1 MIFERG
7 FKKNLEKA
15 TRKIS
20 VCSGPVHPNA
30 AQRLWLKMNM
40 YMVEPQ
46 EMKMKPIL

>member
-7 FKKNLEKA
+7 FKKNFEKA

-30 AQRLWLKMNM
+30 AQRLWLKM

-46 EMKMKPIL
+46 EMKMKLIL